1 MNIKRPSSVQVWTRV
16 GVLIIAFVAILYAS
30 NYLKKHPFMASFFGD
45 EQAQV
50 TRGSLNLCPT
60 RVSEV
65 TLKEPERQVRYY
77 QSGAKWLFD
86 GPSNYEISPLFM
98 EKWLAQHCSVKID
111 SFKGTPASELSYAY
125 DLLLRYVDGSEM
137 LLRRAEPNIYLSNGE
152 LIESAQLE
160 LAVRLLDPALEQ

>member
-1 MNIKRPSSVQVWTRV
+1 MGIRRPSSVQVWTRV
-16 GVLIIAFVAILYAS
+16 GVLIVAFVAIMFAS
-30 NYLKKHPFMASFFGD
+30 GYLKKHPFMATFFND
-45 EQAQV
+45 EQAAV

-65 TLKEPERQVRYY
+65 ILKEPARSVRYY

-98 EKWLAQHCSVKID
+98 EKWLAQHCTVKID
-111 SFKGTPASELSYAY
+111 SFKGTPPSELAY
-125 DLLLRYVDGSEM
+125 PYSLLLRYVDGSEV
-137 LLRRAEPNIYLSNGE
+137 LIRRAEPNIYLSKDE
-152 LIESAQLE
+152 LIESTQLE